1 MALAVGPICAP
12 RRSASL
18 HRRLLTAGT
27 THGREASAA
36 VHGARPS
43 ASRDAAPHGPA
54 SRAMT
59 TPGMSAWLRSAGWQG
74 MGVVPG
80 RWGNRDAQA
89 VGSTRSVPK
98 ASRWH
103 ATTTP
108 LPLPFLA
115 APEHAA
121 PWPSAPCA
129 TRWAIQNMHGARMR
143 SIAQL
148 ARAVATLR
156 ELATPPEASPLS
168 ARSRRGGA
176 AMGPLSCGPSLSC
189 KRTEWPKRLV
199 RTKRCPC
206 CWLRS
211 RGRDGQPTNHT
222 RRKRVQNPRTPHK
235 QTTHT

>member
-1 MALAVGPICAP
+1 M
-12 RRSASL
+12 
-18 HRRLLTAGT
+18 
-27 THGREASAA
+27 
-36 VHGARPS
+36 HGARPS

-54 SRAMT
+54 SRATT
-59 TPGMSAWLRSAGWQG
+59 TPGMSAWLGSAGWQG

-108 LPLPFLA
+108 LPLPFRA

-156 ELATPPEASPLS
+156 ELATPPEASLLS
-168 ARSRRGGA
+168 ARSRRRGA

-189 KRTEWPKRLV
+189 TRIEWPKS
-199 RTKRCPC
+199 CPPRNGA
-206 CWLRS
+206 LRS
-211 RGRDGQPTNHT
+211 RATDCRGKTTHQPHAEA
-222 RRKRVQNPRTPHK
+222 KRVQNPRTAHK